1 MRKIF
6 LSLAALIASAGL
18 FTLVT
23 SGSAE
28 AAPTTAKMSN
38 DNCINPT
45 EKANLRLGSTT
56 QQVNAQTKAHPWF
69 RTTESL
75 DGTRYAIYA
84 YNDCRVTSGK
94 TVAIAYR
101 VAYDGTQH
109 LAFVRYIAL

>member
-6 LSLAALIASAGL
+6 LSLAALIAGAGL
-18 FTLVT
+18 FTLVA

-28 AAPTTAKMSN
+28 AAPATAKMSTS
-38 DNCINPT
+38 NCINPT

-56 QQVNAQTKAHPWF
+56 QQVNTQTKAHPWF